1 MAGCLPDIEALA
13 PDDLKGLVLQLLEDV
28 VALKAEN
35 AALREEIARLKGLK
49 GPPKLKP
56 SGMEKATEPA
66 RAERKAGRRGG
77 KIDRLVIDEERVL
90 KAAVPPGSRFKGYE
104 AYVVQELILRPHVI
118 RYRRERWIT
127 PDGRT
132 VVAAL
137 PAGTVGHFGPELR
150 RFVLGSVSPGPS
162 DGTADRRAFARPRDG
177 DLQAPSRASSHR
189 RQGGLP
195 GRGGRC
201 A

>member
-1 MAGCLPDIEALA
+1 MGWVVNPFGV
-13 PDDLKGLVLQLLEDV
+13 GLVVFGAAPSLVHRSRQMIRRALEQPVVLYSESGV

-90 KAAVPPGSRFKGYE
+90 KAAVPPGLRFKGYE
-104 AYVVQELILRPHVI
+104 TYVVQELILRPHVI

-150 RFVLGSVSPGPS
+150 RFVLAQFHCDGS
-162 DGTADRRAFARPRDG
+162 D
-177 DLQAPSRASSHR
+177 
-189 RQGGLP
+189 
-195 GRGGRC
+195 
-201 A
+201 

>member
-1 MAGCLPDIEALA
+1 M
-13 PDDLKGLVLQLLEDV
+13 LQLLEDV

-104 AYVVQELILRPHVI
+104 
-118 RYRRERWIT
+118 T
-127 PDGRT
+127 
-132 VVAAL
+132 
-137 PAGTVGHFGPELR
+137 
-150 RFVLGSVSPGPS
+150 
-162 DGTADRRAFARPRDG
+162 
-177 DLQAPSRASSHR
+177 
-189 RQGGLP
+189 QGGAVHAGYLSIFNILP
-195 GRGGRC
+195 YRSGQPSG
-201 A
+201 ALL